1 MAKSARSPAQESR
14 RSDWLEPLT
23 DAVNRLTDEIRVARD
38 VADEFRIDFAWL
50 LQNGMPH
57 QPREMV
63 ILKRMA
69 RDPLAEDW
77 AQRLEVTRCPIP
89 QSQRDQSSLS
99 FDDLEAFAHE
109 LQTAFEGIAEGQLE
123 IVLTALEEVR
133 QRILAAL
140 PHRTAEPPDSPDATT
155 STIATDTQTAV
166 SPSKQGE
173 LF

>member
-38 VADEFRIDFAWL
+38 VVDEFRIDFAWL

-57 QPREMV
+57 QPQEFV

-69 RDPLAEDW
+69 HDPLADDAIE
-77 AQRLEVTRCPIP
+77 RLESAVSAIGR
-89 QSQRDQSSLS
+89 SHSSELAAEV
-99 FDDLEAFAHE
+99 FDE
-109 LQTAFEGIAEGQLE
+109 LVSEIAEAVTVVGQEQVNL
-123 IVLTALEEVR
+123 VLSALNDARAKLVTAMKASSVTPSVSQES
-133 QRILAAL
+133 
-140 PHRTAEPPDSPDATT
+140 TAPPASQAST
-155 STIATDTQTAV
+155 SQASAKPSETQ
-166 SPSKQGE
+166 S

>member
-57 QPREMV
+57 QPQEFV

-69 RDPLAEDW
+69 RDPLAED
-77 AQRLEVTRCPIP
+77 AIEHLESAVSAIRR
-89 QSQRDQSSLS
+89 SHSSELAA
-99 FDDLEAFAHE
+99 EAFDE
-109 LQTAFEGIAEGQLE
+109 LMSEIAEVVTFVGQEQVNLILSALDDARANLVAAIKATSVMPSASQE
-123 IVLTALEEVR
+123 STA
-133 QRILAAL
+133 
-140 PHRTAEPPDSPDATT
+140 PPSLQPSTSQDSAK
-155 STIATDTQTAV
+155 
-166 SPSKQGE
+166 PSE
-173 LF
+173 TRSLF

>member
-1 MAKSARSPAQESR
+1 M
-14 RSDWLEPLT
+14 
-23 DAVNRLTDEIRVARD
+23 NRLTDEIRVARD

-57 QPREMV
+57 QRQEMV
-63 ILKRMA
+63 ILNRMA

-77 AQRLEVTRCPIP
+77 AQRLKVTRCPIP
-89 QSQRDQSSLS
+89 QNQQDQSSLS
-99 FDDLEAFAHE
+99 FDDLESFAHE

-123 IVLTALEEVR
+123 IVLAALEEVR
-133 QRILAAL
+133 KRILAAL
-140 PHRTAEPPDSPDATT
+140 THRTAESPDSPLAAT
-155 STIATDTQTAV
+155 STVATDTQAVV